1 MAARQEE
8 PQTEKDLRR
17 LSRKDL
23 IDIIYELRKQEQVL
37 REELEQARQALDQ
50 RDILLA
56 ESGSIAEAALKL
68 NHVFEAA
75 QAAADQYLQSVKAAH
90 PSVQEGAGAHRE
102 Q

>member
-1 MAARQEE
+1 MAATAEQN
-8 PQTEKDLRR
+8 PSEKDLRR

-37 REELEQARQALDQ
+37 REELQQARRELDQ

-75 QAAADQYLQSVKAAH
+75 QVAADQYLQSVKAAH
-90 PSVQEGAGAHRE
+90 PSAQEGVGAHRE
-102 Q
+102 K

>member
-1 MAARQEE
+1 MAATAEQN
-8 PQTEKDLRR
+8 PSEKDLRR

-23 IDIIYELRKQEQVL
+23 IDIIYELRKQEHVL
-37 REELEQARQALDQ
+37 REELEQARRELDQ

-75 QAAADQYLQSVKAAH
+75 QAAADQYLQSVKAGH
-90 PSVQEGAGAHRE
+90 PSAEKGAQARRKP
-102 Q
+102 